1 MRQLLS
7 FMLVLSLAD
16 KLVASCAN
24 NQGLVYLRFGFSW
37 RQKKKKKLSIDMNPS
52 SGSLDKL
59 QSVRVHENMPCF
71 ECLYIMWI
79 IIWHKTPGSWYVIY
93 GFVLKS

>member
-1 MRQLLS
+1 M
-7 FMLVLSLAD
+7 
-16 KLVASCAN
+16 
-24 NQGLVYLRFGFSW
+24 GFLED
-37 RQKKKKKLSIDMNPS
+37 KKKKLSIDMNPS

-59 QSVRVHENMPCF
+59 QSVKVHENMPSF
-71 ECLYIMWI
+71 ECLYIVWI